1 MTRAMDRRVSET
13 TMAPRS
19 SGFELELAAET
30 DNVPLVRHALRGL
43 LEASGVAEER
53 ISDITLAV
61 TEACANAVLHAYPD
75 TAGHFEASAD
85 LSPAGGIVVERAE
98 PGVEVVVVTG
108 EHDLSTAPELERRLD
123 AALDS
128 GHAVVVDLLGTTF
141 IDSTVLRVLICARE
155 RAG

>member
-1 MTRAMDRRVSET
+1 MIRRVSEA
-13 TMAPRS
+13 TMTSTS

-75 TAGHFEASAD
+75 TSGQFEASAD
-85 LSPAGGIVVERAE
+85 LSPAGEL
-98 PGVEVVVVTG
+98 VVTVRDHG
-108 EHDLSTAPELERRLD
+108 SGMAPRVNSPGLGVGLPVMAAIADALEIDTPDGAGTVVRMTFD
-123 AALDS
+123 VAAS
-128 GHAVVVDLLGTTF
+128 
-141 IDSTVLRVLICARE
+141 
-155 RAG
+155 